1 MFLTESTFLSRNTTG
16 SNVNIPGPPRFMKM
30 NEIPVM
36 LTPGQEIGRNYQILN
51 FRIIPVPF
59 K

>member
-1 MFLTESTFLSRNTTG
+1 MHERSTVRLASLFQMFLTESTFLSRNTTE

-36 LTPGQEIGRNYQILN
+36 LTP
-51 FRIIPVPF
+51 
-59 K
+59 